1 MKSAN
6 PPRSEAKIRRSL
18 VRRRTGKLANCQ
30 PNYPSCQQH
39 AIYATIQHQES
50 SIQHQESF
58 CLAFCVLRL
67 VSSIFVEYP
76 LQIAPLLCKTNP
88 ISKTAKIVASPVPT
102 KDYENEDPPAG
113 PKNKPK
119 RTQTNPKQTQFFAR
133 QSRPN
138 PKQTQNKANRAR
150 SLRMTCSKSSNRM
163 TNRRWVNIGVWFPGR
178 ATMPKKGDCEG
189 TALLI
194 DSPALLRMNKK
205 FCAVTYRT
213 QQPAERTVKITARGH
228 YAEHFSA

>member
-1 MKSAN
+1 MLTASQ
-6 PPRSEAKIRRSL
+6 I
-18 VRRRTGKLANCQ
+18 THLANSMR
-30 PNYPSCQQH
+30 YMQQ
-39 AIYATIQHQES
+39 S
-50 SIQHQESF
+50 SIKNRASSIKNPS
-58 CLAFCVLRL
+58 VLRFASCVWSL
-67 VSSIFVEYP
+67 RFLSNILYKSPHFYAKQTQFPKLPKSSQAQSPQRITKMKT
-76 LQIAPLLCKTNP
+76 LQQAPKTNP
-88 ISKTAKIVASPVPT
+88 
-102 KDYENEDPPAG
+102 NE
-113 PKNKPK
+113 PK
-119 RTQTNPKQTQFFAR
+119 RTQSKPNFSPVRAAQTQ
-133 QSRPN
+133 SK